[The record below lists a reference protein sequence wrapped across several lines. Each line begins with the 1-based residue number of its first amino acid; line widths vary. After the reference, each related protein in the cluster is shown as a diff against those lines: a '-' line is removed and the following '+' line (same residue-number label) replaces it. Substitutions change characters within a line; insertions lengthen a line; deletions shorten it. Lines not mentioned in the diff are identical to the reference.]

1 MRPKWLK
8 VFPGWFLL
16 GFKRRLVGLKS
27 KRRLPGLRPERRRL
41 TSRFGKI
48 ENVKNFDV
56 EKMVLLKI
64 VFYRKL

>member
-1 MRPKWLK
+1 MSEKRLNRTNPKSEPPSERSVKRPLDC
-8 VFPGWFLL
+8 
-16 GFKRRLVGLKS
+16 LKS
-27 KRRLPGLRPERRRL
+27 KRRLP
-41 TSRFGKI
+41 SQFGKI